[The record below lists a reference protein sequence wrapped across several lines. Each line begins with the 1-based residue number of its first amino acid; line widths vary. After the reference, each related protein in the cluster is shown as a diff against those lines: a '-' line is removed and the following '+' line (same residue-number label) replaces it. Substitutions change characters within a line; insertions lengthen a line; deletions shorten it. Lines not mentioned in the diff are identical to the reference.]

1 MENSSRPALT
11 TVLAAS
17 NIVSALGFTTD
28 EAFDNVRQGRT
39 GLHLLSDRFDLPEPF
54 MASEIDGARLDD
66 AFARL
71 QPPTLTDGAYTRF
84 EQAAIVSAADA
95 LRLSGLDPANPRV
108 RFILSTTK
116 GNVHLLDP
124 RETVGHSPEQLYLW
138 HTADRI
144 AHFFGNTTPTLVVS
158 NACISGAAALIAARR
173 ELLADRCAP
182 LADRCDAAVVIGA
195 DMLSRFVVSGFQSF
209 KALSAAPC
217 RPFDAE
223 RTGLNLGE
231 AAATI
236 ILTRRAAKDLRPS
249 DAVLTDGAIRNDANH
264 ISGPSRTGEG
274 CFRALR
280 HILRDIPA
288 ERLTN
293 EIAFVNAHGTATPY
307 NDEMESIALTRAG
320 LDRVPVNSLKGYF
333 GHTLGAAGVLET
345 ILAVH
350 ALRAG
355 IVLPTAGFRTSG
367 VTRPIRI
374 ADSTSPVTARR
385 CVKMLSGFGGC
396 NAALLLSLHAG

>member
-1 MENSSRPALT
+1 MENQSRTKLT
-11 TVLAAS
+11 TVIAAS

-28 EAFDNVRQGRT
+28 EVFDNVRQGRN
-39 GLHLLSDRFDLPEPF
+39 GLRLLTDRFDLPEPF
-54 MASEIDGARLDD
+54 MASEIDGARLDE

-71 QPPTLTDGAYTRF
+71 QPPTLPDGAYTRF

-95 LRLSGLDPANPRV
+95 LRLSGLDPTWWRI
-108 RFILSTTK
+108 RFFLSTTK

-124 RETVGHSPEQLYLW
+124 RETAGHSADQLYLW

-144 AHFFGNTTPTLVVS
+144 ARFFGNTRPTLVVS
-158 NACISGAAALIAARR
+158 NACISGAAALMDAHR
-173 ELLADRCAP
+173 EMLSGRI
-182 LADRCDAAVVIGA
+182 DAAVVIGA

-209 KALSAAPC
+209 KALSTEPC
-217 RPFDAE
+217 RPFDAD

-231 AAATI
+231 AAATVV
-236 ILTRRAAKDLRPS
+236 LTCRKANELRPS
-249 DAVLTDGAIRNDANH
+249 DVVLTDGAIRNDANH

-274 CFRALR
+274 CFLALR
-280 HILRDIPA
+280 HILRHIPR
-288 ERLTN
+288 ERLTD

-307 NDEMESIALTRAG
+307 NDEMESIALTRAA
-320 LDRVPVNSLKGYF
+320 LDRVPVNSLKGYL

-345 ILAVH
+345 ILAAE

-355 IVLPTAGFRTSG
+355 VVLPTEGFRRLG
-367 VTRPIRI
+367 VTHPIRV
-374 ADSTSPVTARR
+374 ADATAPITARH

-396 NAALLLSLHAG
+396 NAALLLSLHDR

>member
-1 MENSSRPALT
+1 MENQSRTKLT
-11 TVLAAS
+11 TVIAAS
-17 NIVSALGFTTD
+17 NIVSSLGFTTD

-54 MASEIDGARLDD
+54 MASEIDGARLSN

-71 QPPTLTDGAYTRF
+71 QPKTLADGAYTRF

-173 ELLADRCAP
+173 ELLAG
-182 LADRCDAAVVIGA
+182 RCDAAVVIGA

-236 ILTRRAAKDLRPS
+236 ILVRRAAKDLRPS

-288 ERLTN
+288 ERFTN

-367 VTRPIRI
+367 VTHPIRI

-396 NAALLLSLHAG
+396 NAALLLSLHAD